1 MATIKK
7 EKQEII
13 VDKNVE
19 KLELVCTAESCSC
32 CVHCSIIHKS
42 PKVEATQVSSK
53 GEWIN
58 KTWGIYPVE
67 YYAAFKRKEIVTHAI
82 TSMNLDDIMLK
93 EISKTQEG
101 K

>member
-7 EKQEII
+7 EDQEII

-32 CVHCSIIHKS
+32 YVHCSIIHKS
-42 PKVEATQVSSK
+42 QKVEATQVSSK

-58 KTWGIYPVE
+58 KTWCIYPVE
-67 YYAAFKRKEIVTHAI
+67 YYAAFKRKE
-82 TSMNLDDIMLK
+82 NLIHETTWNNFKYVILH
-93 EISKTQEG
+93 EIR
-101 K
+101 